1 MSGNASRRKRKS
13 DLLSHR
19 RPVLNAMF
27 TPESVAVIGATEAPG
42 SVGRAL
48 VENLKSY
55 HGLVYPV
62 NLKRE
67 TILGVPAFPKI
78 GAVPDHIDLAIIAT
92 PAATV
97 PEVLQ
102 ECAEAGVTGA
112 MIVSAGFK
120 ECGPLGA
127 KLEEAIVARR
137 GQMRIVGPNC
147 LGLMIPRLGLNATFA
162 PRLAKDGHLAFV
174 SQSGAL
180 CSSVLD
186 WSLREGVG
194 FSGFFSVG
202 SMADVNWGDLIYYL
216 ADDWHTGSILIYMES
231 VGDARSFFSAAREV
245 ALTKP
250 IIVLKVGRTSLG
262 AKAVMSHTGAA
273 AGSDEVFDAAFRR
286 AGILRVNTVDELFGM
301 AEVLG
306 KQPRPHGSRL
316 AIVTNG
322 GGPGALAAD
331 ALIEDNGS
339 LADLSDQTI
348 ETLNNLLPPFWS
360 RSNPVDLAGDAKAD
374 QYAAAVEALIKD
386 PNNDALLIILTPQ
399 ATAEP
404 TATAERLKLL
414 VSTRQKPILACW
426 MGGNAVAEAEALFNA
441 SGIPTFDHP
450 DAAARAFCLMAQYSS
465 NLRALYETPV
475 LLTGS
480 TEEIRRERVEAVLRE
495 VREAG
500 RTLLTEVEAKEIL
513 SSYGIPVVEI
523 RLAKNEEEA
532 VAFLQSSV
540 VLKGNA
546 EITRDK
552 GAADQ
557 VKFDSRAPA
566 EMRTAYRSIQKQ
578 VGNLADADAFQAVTV
593 QKMISS
599 DGVELS
605 LGKRIDPNFGPIILF
620 GAGGQLVEVWCDRA
634 IGLPPLNATLAK
646 RLMERTRIYAALNG
660 GVGRPQADL
669 DALEKLL
676 IRFSQLV
683 AEQPLIKEIDVN
695 PLLASPRGV
704 IVLDARMILAEPD
717 QPAASLSKLVIR
729 PYPTQ
734 YVREWKLADGTLV
747 VIRPIRPEDEPLAI
761 DFHKSLSEETLHLRY
776 FGFLEGE
783 ALIAHERL
791 VQICFSD
798 YDREINLV
806 AERIQPGRNQRQIV
820 AIARLIKSYGAN
832 EAELTIVISDDWQ
845 GKGLGTKLLRDL
857 LEIGC
862 TEGLERIVG
871 YVLPE
876 NYVMQRICRKQGFE
890 VRFDRSRDVFKAELE
905 LRNPC

>member
-1 MSGNASRRKRKS
+1 
-13 DLLSHR
+13 
-19 RPVLNAMF
+19 MF
-27 TPESVAVIGATEAPG
+27 TPKSVAVIGATEAPG
-42 SVGRAL
+42 SIGRAL
-48 VENLKSY
+48 MENLKSY
-55 HGLVYPV
+55 HGLLYPV
-62 NLKRE
+62 SLKRD

-78 GAVPDHIDLAIIAT
+78 GAVPDHVDLAIIAT

-97 PEVLQ
+97 PEVVQ

-112 MIVSAGFK
+112 IIVSAGFK
-120 ECGPLGA
+120 ECGSFGA
-127 KLEEAIVARR
+127 KLEEAIIARR
-137 GQMRIVGPNC
+137 GRMRIIGPNC
-147 LGLMIPRLGLNATFA
+147 LGVMIPRLDLNATFA

-202 SMADVNWGDLIYYL
+202 SMADVNWGDFIYYL

-231 VGDARSFFSAAREV
+231 VGNARSFFSAAREV

-262 AKAVMSHTGAA
+262 AKAVMSHTGAP
-273 AGSDEVFDAAFRR
+273 AGSDEVFDAAFQR

-331 ALIEDNGS
+331 ALIEGNGS
-339 LADLSDQTI
+339 LANLSDQTI

-360 RSNPVDLAGDAKAD
+360 RSNPVDLVGDAKAN
-374 QYAAAVEALIKD
+374 QYAAAVDALIKD

-404 TATAERLKLL
+404 TATAERLKSLI
-414 VSTRQKPILACW
+414 STRQKPILACW
-426 MGGNAVAEAEALFNA
+426 MGGNAVAEAEALLNA
-441 SGIPTFDHP
+441 SGVPTFDHP

-480 TEEIRRERVEAVLRE
+480 PEESRREQVETILRE

-500 RTLLTEVEAKEIL
+500 RTLLTQVEAKEIL

-523 RLAKNEEEA
+523 RLAKNEAEA
-532 VAFLQSSV
+532 VAFLRSPV
-540 VLKGNA
+540 VLKGDSEVA
-546 EITRDK
+546 RDK
-552 GAADQ
+552 GTADQ
-557 VKFDSRAPA
+557 VKFDSLSPA
-566 EMRTAYRSIQKQ
+566 EVRTAYRSIQKQ
-578 VGNLADADAFQAVTV
+578 VGNLTDPDAFQALTIQPMV
-593 QKMISS
+593 SS
-599 DGVELS
+599 DGVELI
-605 LGKRIDPNFGPIILF
+605 LAKRIDPNFGPIILF
-620 GAGGQLVEVWCDRA
+620 GAGGPLVEVWRDRA
-634 IGLPPLNATLAK
+634 IGLPPLNVTLAK
-646 RLMERTRIYAALNG
+646 RLMERTHIYAALNG
-660 GVGRPQADL
+660 GAGRPQADL

-704 IVLDARMILAEPD
+704 MVLDARMIL
-717 QPAASLSKLVIR
+717 
-729 PYPTQ
+729 
-734 YVREWKLADGTLV
+734 
-747 VIRPIRPEDEPLAI
+747 
-761 DFHKSLSEETLHLRY
+761 SET
-776 FGFLEGE
+776 
-783 ALIAHERL
+783 
-791 VQICFSD
+791 
-798 YDREINLV
+798 
-806 AERIQPGRNQRQIV
+806 
-820 AIARLIKSYGAN
+820 
-832 EAELTIVISDDWQ
+832 
-845 GKGLGTKLLRDL
+845 
-857 LEIGC
+857 
-862 TEGLERIVG
+862 
-871 YVLPE
+871 
-876 NYVMQRICRKQGFE
+876 
-890 VRFDRSRDVFKAELE
+890 
-905 LRNPC
+905 

>member
-1 MSGNASRRKRKS
+1 
-13 DLLSHR
+13 
-19 RPVLNAMF
+19 MF
-27 TPESVAVIGATEAPG
+27 APESIAPIGATEAPG
-42 SVGRAL
+42 SVGRVL
-48 VENLKSY
+48 LENLKSY
-55 HGLVYPV
+55 HGLLYPV
-62 NLKRE
+62 SLKRD
-67 TILGVPAFPKI
+67 TILSVPAFPKI
-78 GAVPDHIDLAIIAT
+78 GAVPDHVDLAIIAT

-97 PEVLQ
+97 PEVVQ

-137 GQMRIVGPNC
+137 GQMRIIGPNC
-147 LGLMIPRLGLNATFA
+147 LGVMIPRLDLNATFA

-194 FSGFFSVG
+194 FSGVFSVG
-202 SMADVNWGDLIYYL
+202 SMADVNWGDFIYYL

-262 AKAVMSHTGAA
+262 AKAVMSHTGAP
-273 AGSDEVFDAAFRR
+273 AGSDEVFDAAFQR

-331 ALIEDNGS
+331 ALIEGNGS
-339 LADLSDQTI
+339 LANLSDQTI

-360 RSNPVDLAGDAKAD
+360 RSNPVDLVGDAKAN
-374 QYAAAVEALIKD
+374 QYAAAVDALIKD

-404 TATAERLKLL
+404 TATAERLKSLI
-414 VSTRQKPILACW
+414 STRQKPILACW
-426 MGGNAVAEAEALFNA
+426 MGGNAVAEAEALLNA
-441 SGIPTFDHP
+441 SGVPTFDHP

-480 TEEIRRERVEAVLRE
+480 PEEIRREQVETILRE

-500 RTLLTEVEAKEIL
+500 RTLLTQVEAKEIL
-513 SSYGIPVVEI
+513 SSYGIPVVDI
-523 RLAKNEEEA
+523 RLAKNEAEA
-532 VAFLQSSV
+532 VAFLRSSV
-540 VLKGNA
+540 VLKGDSEVA
-546 EITRDK
+546 RDK

-557 VKFDSRAPA
+557 VKFDSCSPA
-566 EMRTAYRSIQKQ
+566 EVRTTYRSIQKQ
-578 VGNLADADAFQAVTV
+578 VGNSADPDAFHAVTV
-593 QKMISS
+593 QPMISS
-599 DGVELS
+599 DGVELILAKS
-605 LGKRIDPNFGPIILF
+605 IDPNFGPIILF
-620 GAGGQLVEVWCDRA
+620 GAGGPLVEVWCDRA

-646 RLMERTRIYAALNG
+646 RLMERTHIYAALNG
-660 GVGRPQADL
+660 GAGRPQADL

-734 YVREWKLADGTLV
+734 YVREWKLADGTPV
-747 VIRPIRPEDEPLAI
+747 VIRPIRSEDEPLTI
-761 DFHKSLSEETLHLRY
+761 DFHTSLSEETVHLRY
-776 FGFLEGE
+776 FGFLKGE
-783 ALIAHERL
+783 ALITHERL
-791 VQICFSD
+791 VQVCYGD

-806 AERIQPGRNQRQIV
+806 AERIQPGRNQRQII

-832 EAELTIVISDDWQ
+832 EAELAIVISDDWQ

-890 VRFDRSRDVFKAELE
+890 VRFDRSRDVFKAEIE
-905 LRNPC
+905 LRSPC

>member
-1 MSGNASRRKRKS
+1 
-13 DLLSHR
+13 
-19 RPVLNAMF
+19 MF

-42 SVGRAL
+42 SIGRAL
-48 VENLKSY
+48 MENLKSY
-55 HGLVYPV
+55 HGLLYPV
-62 NLKRE
+62 SLKRD

-78 GAVPDHIDLAIIAT
+78 GAVPDHVDLAIIAT

-97 PEVLQ
+97 PEVVQ

-112 MIVSAGFK
+112 IIVSAGFK
-120 ECGPLGA
+120 ECGSFGA
-127 KLEEAIVARR
+127 KLEEAIIARR
-137 GQMRIVGPNC
+137 GRMRIIGPNC
-147 LGLMIPRLGLNATFA
+147 LGVMIPRLDLNATFA

-202 SMADVNWGDLIYYL
+202 SMADVNWGDFIYYL

-231 VGDARSFFSAAREV
+231 VGNARSFFSAAREV

-262 AKAVMSHTGAA
+262 AKAVMSHTGAP
-273 AGSDEVFDAAFRR
+273 AGSDEVFDAAFQR

-331 ALIEDNGS
+331 ALIEGNGS
-339 LADLSDQTI
+339 LANLSDQTI

-360 RSNPVDLAGDAKAD
+360 RSNPVDLVGDAKAN
-374 QYAAAVEALIKD
+374 QYAAAVDALIKD

-404 TATAERLKLL
+404 TATAERLKSLI
-414 VSTRQKPILACW
+414 STRQKPILACW
-426 MGGNAVAEAEALFNA
+426 MGGNAVAEAEALLNA
-441 SGIPTFDHP
+441 SGVPTFDHP

-480 TEEIRRERVEAVLRE
+480 PEEIRREQVETILRE

-500 RTLLTEVEAKEIL
+500 RTLLTQVEAKEIL

-523 RLAKNEEEA
+523 RLAKNEAEA
-532 VAFLQSSV
+532 VAFLRSPV
-540 VLKGNA
+540 VLKGDSEVA
-546 EITRDK
+546 RDK

-557 VKFDSRAPA
+557 VKFDSLSPA
-566 EMRTAYRSIQKQ
+566 EVRTAYRSIQKQ
-578 VGNLADADAFQAVTV
+578 VGNLTDPDAFQALTIQPMV
-593 QKMISS
+593 SS
-599 DGVELS
+599 DGVELI
-605 LGKRIDPNFGPIILF
+605 LAKRIDPNFGPIILF
-620 GAGGQLVEVWCDRA
+620 GAGGPLVEVWRDRA

-646 RLMERTRIYAALNG
+646 RLMERTHIYAALNG
-660 GVGRPQADL
+660 GAGRPQADL

-704 IVLDARMILAEPD
+704 MVLDARMILSEPD
-717 QPAASLSKLVIR
+717 QPAASLSELVIR
-729 PYPTQ
+729 PYPMQ
-734 YVREWKLADGTLV
+734 YVREWKLADGTPV
-747 VIRPIRPEDEPLAI
+747 FIRPIRPEDEPLTV
-761 DFHKSLSEETLHLRY
+761 DFHKSLSEETAHLRY
-776 FGFLEGE
+776 FGFLKGE
-783 ALIAHERL
+783 ALISHERL
-791 VQICFSD
+791 VQICHSD

-806 AERIQPGRNQRQIV
+806 AERIQPGWNQRQII
-820 AIARLIKSYGAN
+820 AIARLIKSYGVN
-832 EAELTIVISDDWQ
+832 EAEFAMVISDDWQ

-890 VRFDRSRDVFKAELE
+890 VKFDSSRDVFKAEIE
-905 LRNPC
+905 LRSPC

>member
-1 MSGNASRRKRKS
+1 M
-13 DLLSHR
+13 
-19 RPVLNAMF
+19 V
-27 TPESVAVIGATEAPG
+27 
-42 SVGRAL
+42 
-48 VENLKSY
+48 
-55 HGLVYPV
+55 
-62 NLKRE
+62 
-67 TILGVPAFPKI
+67 
-78 GAVPDHIDLAIIAT
+78 
-92 PAATV
+92 
-97 PEVLQ
+97 
-102 ECAEAGVTGA
+102 
-112 MIVSAGFK
+112 
-120 ECGPLGA
+120 
-127 KLEEAIVARR
+127 
-137 GQMRIVGPNC
+137 
-147 LGLMIPRLGLNATFA
+147 
-162 PRLAKDGHLAFV
+162 
-174 SQSGAL
+174 
-180 CSSVLD
+180 
-186 WSLREGVG
+186 
-194 FSGFFSVG
+194 
-202 SMADVNWGDLIYYL
+202 DVDWGDLIYYL
-216 ADDWHTGSILIYMES
+216 ADDWHTASILIYMES

-734 YVREWKLADGTLV
+734 YVREWKLANGTLV

-832 EAELTIVISDDWQ
+832 EAELAIVISDDWQ
-845 GKGLGTKLLRDL
+845 GKGLGTKLVRDL

-890 VRFDRSRDVFKAELE
+890 VRFDRSRDVFKAEIE

>member
-1 MSGNASRRKRKS
+1 
-13 DLLSHR
+13 
-19 RPVLNAMF
+19 MF
-27 TPESVAVIGATEAPG
+27 APESIALIGATEAPG

-102 ECAEAGVTGA
+102 ECAEVGVTGA

-147 LGLMIPRLGLNATFA
+147 LGVMIPRLGLNATFA

-634 IGLPPLNATLAK
+634 IGFPPLNATLAK

-761 DFHKSLSEETLHLRY
+761 DFHKSLSEETMHLRY

-832 EAELTIVISDDWQ
+832 EAALAIVISDDWQ
-845 GKGLGTKLLRDL
+845 GKGLGTKLVRDL

-862 TEGLERIVG
+862 TEGLERIVA

-890 VRFDRSRDVFKAELE
+890 VRFDRSRDVFKAEIE

>member
-1 MSGNASRRKRKS
+1 
-13 DLLSHR
+13 
-19 RPVLNAMF
+19 MF
-27 TPESVAVIGATEAPG
+27 APESIALIGATEAPG

-102 ECAEAGVTGA
+102 ECAEVGVTGA

-147 LGLMIPRLGLNATFA
+147 LGVVIPRLGLNATFA

-450 DAAARAFCLMAQYSS
+450 DAAVRAFCLMAQYSS

-832 EAELTIVISDDWQ
+832 EAELAIVISDDWQ
-845 GKGLGTKLLRDL
+845 GKGLGTKLVRDL

-890 VRFDRSRDVFKAELE
+890 VRFDRSRDVFKAEIE